1 MYCSYSHRARCIP
14 LIPNLYVATFYFGD
28 VSNIIIMAG
37 VKYLEEVKGVDSGTP
52 FSIGQCLCFISQTD
66 LEYNDVNAL
75 QHPSPITHMVINI
88 TIELQLLFIINGIWV
103 QRVYYTF

>member
-1 MYCSYSHRARCIP
+1 M
-14 LIPNLYVATFYFGD
+14 ATFYFGD

-88 TIELQLLFIINGIWV
+88 TIELQLNCDVYDHVCDGTWMLERINIV
-103 QRVYYTF
+103 IL